1 MLQAA
6 CIVAKAILAPQTE
19 HVKIYSPVDL
29 KPAYKQTEVGVIPEE
44 WGVKPLG
51 ECASFRTGPFGSA
64 LHKSDYADDGIP
76 VVNPMHIN
84 EGRIEPT
91 RTMTITEKA
100 AKALS
105 DFRMKAGEIVIGR
118 RGDMGRCAVV
128 QPEQAGWLCGTG
140 SMIIR
145 CGATDAGFLQRVL
158 SSPRAIAAIEDTSV
172 GSTMIN
178 LNQGTLAGLR
188 LQFPPLPE
196 QRAIATALSDV
207 DGLLGGLDR
216 FIAKKRNLKK
226 AAMQQLLTGQT
237 RLPGF
242 HGEWEV
248 KRLGDVFTISA
259 GKSKSTF
266 IAENGDFWICDMGSV
281 SAEGRLI
288 VSKRTNHRCDFL
300 RKGDLIM
307 PKDDIGG
314 GNIIGKVG
322 YIDANETYI
331 LGDHVYCLRALEG
344 DSRFLAFT
352 INSHRVNSELR
363 KKVIGSAQ
371 LGLGRKSVTEQ
382 KIQIPSTPEQTA
394 IAEVLREMDG
404 ELAMLEH
411 RREKTRAL
419 KQAMMQELLTGRIR
433 LL

>member
-1 MLQAA
+1 ME
-6 CIVAKAILAPQTE
+6 IRRG
-19 HVKIYSPVDL
+19 
-29 KPAYKQTEVGVIPEE
+29 YKQTEVGVIPEGWDVALVSSLLALPIQNGIFNE
-44 WGVKPLG
+44 PSRKGRGCKLINVIDLYGSFPIDTKDLERFDANRDEFLRFGVKHGDMFFTRSSLTP
-51 ECASFRTGPFGSA
+51 
-64 LHKSDYADDGIP
+64 DGIAKCNVYRGDGNEK
-76 VVNPMHIN
+76 VVFDCHIIRVRPN
-84 EGRIEPT
+84 SSMAEPFYLARYCNSRPARSYLVANAKT
-91 RTMTITEKA
+91 TTMTTIDQSVV
-100 AKALS
+100 AKLPVAL
-105 DFRMKAGEIVIGR
+105 
-118 RGDMGRCAVV
+118 
-128 QPEQAGWLCGTG
+128 
-140 SMIIR
+140 
-145 CGATDAGFLQRVL
+145 
-158 SSPRAIAAIEDTSV
+158 
-172 GSTMIN
+172 
-178 LNQGTLAGLR
+178 
-188 LQFPPLPE
+188 PPLAE

-216 FIAKKRNLKK
+216 FIAKKRNLKQ

-394 IAEVLREMDG
+394 IATVLSEMDG
-404 ELAMLEH
+404 ELAALDQ

-419 KQAMMQELLTGRIR
+419 KQAMMQELLTGRTR
-433 LL
+433 LV

>member
-1 MLQAA
+1 
-6 CIVAKAILAPQTE
+6 
-19 HVKIYSPVDL
+19 
-29 KPAYKQTEVGVIPEE
+29 
-44 WGVKPLG
+44 
-51 ECASFRTGPFGSA
+51 
-64 LHKSDYADDGIP
+64 
-76 VVNPMHIN
+76 
-84 EGRIEPT
+84 
-91 RTMTITEKA
+91 
-100 AKALS
+100 
-105 DFRMKAGEIVIGR
+105 
-118 RGDMGRCAVV
+118 
-128 QPEQAGWLCGTG
+128 
-140 SMIIR
+140 
-145 CGATDAGFLQRVL
+145 
-158 SSPRAIAAIEDTSV
+158 
-172 GSTMIN
+172 
-178 LNQGTLAGLR
+178 
-188 LQFPPLPE
+188 
-196 QRAIATALSDV
+196 
-207 DGLLGGLDR
+207 
-216 FIAKKRNLKK
+216 
-226 AAMQQLLTGQT
+226 
-237 RLPGF
+237 
-242 HGEWEV
+242 
-248 KRLGDVFTISA
+248 
-259 GKSKSTF
+259 
-266 IAENGDFWICDMGSV
+266 MGSV